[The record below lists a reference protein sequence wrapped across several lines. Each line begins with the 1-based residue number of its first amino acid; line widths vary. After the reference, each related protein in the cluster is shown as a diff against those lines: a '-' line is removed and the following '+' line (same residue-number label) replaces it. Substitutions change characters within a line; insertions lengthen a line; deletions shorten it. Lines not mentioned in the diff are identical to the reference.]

1 MLQETPAS
9 SAQSRI
15 RRLLDALGPARVWRP
30 VPAPDGSL
38 LAPGDGCD
46 TTDLEHYIGN
56 LDVAGKSVADLG
68 CNLGYFTFMAKRLG
82 AVSVLGLDIDPEIIA
97 AAEELAKLHKVTG
110 VAFLACNFLRQ
121 PPAVPCDMAMLIDFI
136 GRQIISKGRVGDVAR
151 AATAW
156 GESQLFFTLRPVYRL
171 DDLPA
176 SPKTLAA
183 HYPGFVREG
192 AFFLAEALAHALG
205 PDWSKR
211 YLTDGSFAKGPED
224 RRHKAALL
232 FTRLA

>member
-15 RRLLDALGPARVWRP
+15 RQLLDALGPARVWRP
-30 VPAPDGSL
+30 VPAPDGGL

-46 TTDLEHYIGN
+46 TADLEHYIGN

-82 AVSVLGLDIDPEIIA
+82 AASVLGLDIDPEIIA
-97 AAEELAKLHKVTG
+97 VAEELARLHQIAD

-121 PPAVPCDMAMLIDFI
+121 PPSEPCDMAMLIDFI

-151 AATAW
+151 AAKIW
-156 GESQLFFTLRPVYRL
+156 GKNQLLFTLRPVYRL

-176 SPKTLAA
+176 RPETLAA

-192 AFFLAEALAHALG
+192 AFFLAETLAQALG
-205 PDWSKR
+205 PDWSMR
-211 YLTDGSFAKGPED
+211 YLTDGSFAKGPEE

-232 FTRLA
+232 FTRQA